1 MIRFPLSSAMRT
13 NFLLFA
19 IATASVLP
27 VSAQDLAEGQALQMR
42 DAATHDQLSQSLRM
56 AQQNDPIRNIG
67 PAIGQVEEDP
77 SLALAGRDLVKDSII
92 LCFRGNLT
100 LLPKRSVLH
109 LPESLKSRFEAAD
122 DAAVVPWATF
132 LQNNRGWIRT
142 LEVSR
147 EQAMGEAPLP
157 AEARAAFETSTSVIV
172 ATFQGGP
179 ISVKPYVQPE
189 IAPTQSDETSSTAA
203 P

>member
-1 MIRFPLSSAMRT
+1 MRPPLLS
-13 NFLLFA
+13 FV
-19 IATASVLP
+19 IATASLLS
-27 VSAQDLAEGQALQMR
+27 VSAQDQAERQTVAMR

-122 DAAVVPWATF
+122 NAEVVPWATF
-132 LQNNRGWIRT
+132 LQQNRGWIRT
-142 LEVSR
+142 MEVSR
-147 EQAMGEAPLP
+147 EQAMGEAPLS
-157 AEARAAFETSTSVIV
+157 ADTTAAFGTSTSVIV

-189 IAPTQSDETSSTAA
+189 IAPIQADGASPIAA